1 LRAYFATAL
10 TYTTKMGWSLLVLSL
25 HTHTASAQTI
35 ECPAPQQRMV
45 AIDLLFGRGSGG
57 FRVSEQAW
65 TQFLAREI
73 TPRFPDGLTV
83 FDAAGQWRSPQGGSI
98 LRERSKVVM
107 IVVPENPPVQERID
121 AIASAYKRQFKQQS
135 VGIVIRTA
143 CASF

>member
-1 LRAYFATAL
+1 MRGVFVIALLILQIGFAA
-10 TYTTKMGWSLLVLSL
+10 GQSV
-25 HTHTASAQTI
+25 
-35 ECPAPQQRMV
+35 ECPAPQQRML

-57 FRVSEQAW
+57 LIVSEQAW
-65 TQFLAREI
+65 IQFLAREI

-83 FDAAGQWRSPQGGSI
+83 FDATGQWRNPQGGGI

-107 IVVPENPPVQERID
+107 IVAPENPPVQERID
-121 AIASAYKRQFKQQS
+121 AIAGAYKRQFKQQS